1 MRIEDIRELINLGFT
16 TDQII
21 TLRGDHA
28 EAIKDQPEQKEQPE
42 QEEQEQEEQEQ
53 EETEP
58 AEPEVNPQ
66 IQELQKQINDQKKTI
81 DQLTKMVQK
90 QNLKTARIDTMPD
103 DLTKQT
109 DKIMA
114 ELIRPTIKEEK

>member
-16 TDQII
+16 TDQIV

-28 EAIKDQPEQKEQPE
+28 EAIKEPPE
-42 QEEQEQEEQEQ
+42 QEQPEQEEQEQ

-58 AEPEVNPQ
+58 AEPEINPQ
-66 IQELQKQINDQKKTI
+66 IQELQNQINDQKKTI

-90 QNLKTARIDTMPD
+90 QNLKSARVDSLPD

>member
-16 TDQII
+16 TDQIV

-28 EAIKDQPEQKEQPE
+28 EVIKEQPEQKEQPG
-42 QEEQEQEEQEQ
+42 QEEQEQ

-58 AEPEVNPQ
+58 AEQEVNPQ
-66 IQELQKQINDQKKTI
+66 IQELQNQINDQKKTI
-81 DQLTKMVQK
+81 DQLTKMVQN
-90 QNLKTARIDTMPD
+90 QNLKTARIDSMPD